1 MKQLRRADI
10 PQFRASGSERLT
22 RLADFLESMP
32 AGMLTF
38 TRWYGDRRGCAI
50 GLAITHDPWFQA
62 QGLTL
67 VGGDTLKE
75 CHPVFEDRTEWLAI
89 AQFFDISLRDAL
101 ALFTAAGY
109 DGEMRPPAGDVARKI
124 RAHLAMAKA
133 EIAAA

>member
-10 PQFRASGSERLT
+10 PQFRATGGERLT

-50 GLAITHDPWFQA
+50 GLAATFDPWFQA

-67 VGGDTLKE
+67 VGDGKLNE
-75 CHPVFEDRTEWLAI
+75 CHPVFEDRTEWLAVSR
-89 AQFFDISLRDAL
+89 FFDISLCEAL
-101 ALFTAAGY
+101 DLFTAGGY
-109 DGEMRPPAGDVARKI
+109 DGDMRPPARAVAQKV
-124 RAHLAMAKA
+124 RAHAATSKA
-133 EIAAA
+133 GLVAA